1 MIRVVAHVTALPGH
15 AAPLRA
21 VLLALLAPTRA
32 EPGCLFYD
40 LHAGDTPDVFT
51 FIEAWATEAD
61 LDRHLQ
67 SAHIQQALVDI
78 APHVAN
84 APDIRRYRVISD

>member
-1 MIRVVAHVTALPGH
+1 MIRVVAHVAALPGH

-40 LHAGDTPDVFT
+40 LHSSDSPHVFT

-67 SAHIQQALVDI
+67 SAHIQQVLLDMH
-78 APHVAN
+78 PHVAS
-84 APDIRRYRVISD
+84 APDIRRYRVICP